1 MQLKVFSLMVELND
15 LRTLELRL
23 RSVSRKI
30 RQNSRWLAYYVNE
43 ICMIGLLGVMYDYCV
58 SPAHSEIVLIY
69 KELKANSE
77 IMAFWKL
84 GGVCDTM
91 S

>member
-1 MQLKVFSLMVELND
+1 
-15 LRTLELRL
+15 
-23 RSVSRKI
+23 
-30 RQNSRWLAYYVNE
+30 
-43 ICMIGLLGVMYDYCV
+43 MIGLLGVMYDYCV

-77 IMAFWKL
+77 IMAFCKL
-84 GGVCDTM
+84 RGDCDTM

>member
-1 MQLKVFSLMVELND
+1 
-15 LRTLELRL
+15 
-23 RSVSRKI
+23 
-30 RQNSRWLAYYVNE
+30 
-43 ICMIGLLGVMYDYCV
+43 MIGLLGVKYDYCV

-84 GGVCDTM
+84 RGGLWHNVIVAKTDTN
-91 S
+91 SDLFTELYSSVDKVTKEFLPKLAT

>member
-1 MQLKVFSLMVELND
+1 MFYSDWQLGTIQTELT
-15 LRTLELRL
+15 TLTPLITEDSAKQL
-23 RSVSRKI
+23 V
-30 RQNSRWLAYYVNE
+30 NSSQLTV

-77 IMAFWKL
+77 IMSFCKL
-84 GGVCDTM
+84 RGDCDTM